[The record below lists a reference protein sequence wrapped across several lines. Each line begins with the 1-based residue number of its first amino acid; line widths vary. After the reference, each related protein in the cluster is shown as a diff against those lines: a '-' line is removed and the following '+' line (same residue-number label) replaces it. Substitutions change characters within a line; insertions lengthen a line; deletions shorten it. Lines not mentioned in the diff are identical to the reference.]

1 MTFLDHV
8 GDVPALVAD
17 NDLTGYSATISVVEE
32 LKGNQLGGT
41 FALELDGFVTDD
53 LAYDVS
59 AEELEEALEDLG
71 NVGTV
76 DVTRYAFY
84 LGFDFY
90 ACSSLSTYTTVLIR
104 PTNTYTL
111 NQRCQCHGVEEK
123 SVWCCGLNM
132 YM

>member
-1 MTFLDHV
+1 MHGRVVSNCIHVAIRYPRSDSDGRGGYTWSVTFLGYV

-32 LKGNQLGGT
+32 VKGNQLGGT

-59 AEELEEALEDLG
+59 AEELRTALEDLG

-76 DVTRYAFY
+76 GITR
-84 LGFDFY
+84 
-90 ACSSLSTYTTVLIR
+90 
-104 PTNTYTL
+104 
-111 NQRCQCHGVEEK
+111 
-123 SVWCCGLNM
+123 
-132 YM
+132 

>member
-1 MTFLDHV
+1 MTFLDYM

-32 LKGNQLGGT
+32 VKGNQLGGN

-59 AEELEEALEDLG
+59 AEELAVALEDLG

-76 DVTRYAFY
+76 SVTRCIHF
-84 LGFDFY
+84 
-90 ACSSLSTYTTVLIR
+90 V
-104 PTNTYTL
+104 
-111 NQRCQCHGVEEK
+111 
-123 SVWCCGLNM
+123 
-132 YM
+132 